1 MKGKFNHF
9 ALTLGGLALFAAS
22 SPALAA
28 KSVSVTVNPTTG
40 YFEATP
46 STYRVPPG
54 VKMSPVKD
62 VSTAVVEK
70 LPGGGLSQSISSG
83 IEITALKQS
92 APVQGRFTAG
102 LAATR
107 NAAARC
113 FKSARC
119 NLAFTAGA
127 IGLQT
132 LLDSVDWVMT
142 EGSQISKK
150 EVDFNLDSQ
159 PDAPSTPHGNGSAS
173 SSTLYT
179 EFPVYTN
186 NGIFYA
192 YNRRVLTNIHSYWSC
207 SYPKGMTKP
216 VYLGSFGDHCYWGPT
231 GSDPL
236 YSEKL
241 LPVDSAEVE
250 DVILSTYEPDASD
263 LRWLSPGFDL
273 GHSDVGFEI
282 TSAPSL
288 QVPPKTTTKYD
299 ASGNP
304 VEVQETNIWHDFSP
318 VDNPSKQ
325 PGLDQNTTEETKT
338 YDSTGNMTGSS
349 STTTNNNASNSTT
362 TVEAPE
368 MPIDCDLMPTL
379 CEWMDW
385 TKTGWEENQET
396 EFEERDFFGD
406 EVPSF
411 SDSLQSISEGIGNS
425 PISQAINSIQFP
437 SSGICPTG
445 SITISV
451 MGYAMPLVFESHC
464 DIWESIGPIIS
475 AAFLALWAL
484 VAVRV
489 FLSA

>member
-9 ALTLGGLALFAAS
+9 ALTLGGLALFVAA

-70 LPGGGLSQSISSG
+70 LPGGGISQSISSG

-92 APVQGRFTAG
+92 APVGVKLRMG
-102 LAATR
+102 LNAVRGAATR
-107 NAAARC
+107 C
-113 FKSARC
+113 FTSLRC
-119 NLAFTAGA
+119 NLALSASA
-127 IGLQT
+127 SGLQA
-132 LLDSVDWVMT
+132 LLDGVDWVMV
-142 EGSQISKK
+142 EGSQPQKK
-150 EVDFNLDSQ
+150 AAYSDVYEGVPAGYVAAQSHTGVIESSGGGRVAVKYAYHIGRVPYYHFC
-159 PDAPSTPHGNGSAS
+159 PATMGSAS
-173 SSTLYT
+173 LTGFKVTTSNDRICY
-179 EFPVYTN
+179 YGGAGYN
-186 NGIFYA
+186 NGPA
-192 YNRRVLTNIHSYWSC
+192 LQPLTEAEIADTVNSNYS
-207 SYPKGMTKP
+207 P
-216 VYLGSFGDHCYWGPT
+216 
-231 GSDPL
+231 DP
-236 YSEKL
+236 
-241 LPVDSAEVE
+241 
-250 DVILSTYEPDASD
+250 SD
-263 LRWLSPGFDL
+263 LPWLSPGIDL
-273 GHSDVGFEI
+273 SAADVELDI
-282 TSAPSL
+282 TDPPSIKE
-288 QVPPKTTTKYD
+288 PTKTETKKNAAGSPISVNKTD
-299 ASGNP
+299 VS
-304 VEVQETNIWHDFSP
+304 HDFTP
-318 VDNPSKQ
+318 KDNPSKQ
-325 PGLDQNTTEETKT
+325 PSLDQKTTKDVKE
-338 YDSTGNMTGSS
+338 YDAEGNEKGS
-349 STTTNNNASNSTT
+349 STTITNINAGNSPSTG
-362 TVEAPE
+362 EAPE

-437 SSGICPTG
+437 SSGTCPTG

-464 DIWESIGPIIS
+464 DIWESIRPIIS